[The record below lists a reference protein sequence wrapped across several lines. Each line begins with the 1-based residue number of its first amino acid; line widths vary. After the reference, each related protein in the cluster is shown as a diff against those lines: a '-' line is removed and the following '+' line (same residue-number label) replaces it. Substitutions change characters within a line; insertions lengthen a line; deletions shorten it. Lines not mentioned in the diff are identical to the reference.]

1 MTLATLTVLIV
12 AISSVSS
19 GRLDGVYLAL
29 VVLTV
34 IAGFEALLP
43 LPQAFQYLENS
54 LEAARRLFEI
64 VDAEP
69 AVADP
74 PSPVPVPEGFSLRV
88 ENLCFGYHKGA
99 PCTLDGV
106 NFDLPEGRCVAVVGP
121 SGAGKTT
128 LVHLLLRFWE
138 YDRGHLL
145 WDGYELRHLGQE
157 DLRRQVAVVSQRTYL
172 FNATVRDN
180 LLLALP
186 LASRDDSLPVVPHA
200 AHVDETAEAEMIEAS
215 HKAQIHEF
223 IRSLPEG
230 YDTWIGEQGLQLSAG
245 QRQRLAIARA
255 VLRDAPLLILDE
267 PTANLD
273 ALTERKVMASLR
285 ALMAGRTTLLIT
297 HRLVGLEA
305 ADEILVLREGRIV
318 ERGRHHEL
326 LQMGGVYH
334 RMWELQK
341 QSLYSRVGV

>member
-1 MTLATLTVLIV
+1 
-12 AISSVSS
+12 
-19 GRLDGVYLAL
+19 
-29 VVLTV
+29 
-34 IAGFEALLP
+34 
-43 LPQAFQYLENS
+43 
-54 LEAARRLFEI
+54 
-64 VDAEP
+64 
-69 AVADP
+69 
-74 PSPVPVPEGFSLRV
+74 
-88 ENLCFGYHKGA
+88 
-99 PCTLDGV
+99 
-106 NFDLPEGRCVAVVGP
+106 
-121 SGAGKTT
+121 
-128 LVHLLLRFWE
+128 
-138 YDRGHLL
+138 
-145 WDGYELRHLGQE
+145 
-157 DLRRQVAVVSQRTYL
+157 
-172 FNATVRDN
+172 
-180 LLLALP
+180 
-186 LASRDDSLPVVPHA
+186 
-200 AHVDETAEAEMIEAS
+200 MIEAS